1 MDKSQKF
8 NNEKKT
14 HGLKYI
20 NIMCVYYK
28 YIWKRGERVGQKRA
42 FLGISFT
49 LENAKLNLVKN
60 IICNPS
66 RTKV

>member
-28 YIWKRGERVGQKRA
+28 YIWKRGEICPGMKINKM
-42 FLGISFT
+42 GI
-49 LENAKLNLVKN
+49 
-60 IICNPS
+60 
-66 RTKV
+66 

>member
-1 MDKSQKF
+1 MDKSQKL

-28 YIWKRGERVGQKRA
+28 YIWKRGERDFKICPGMKINKM
-42 FLGISFT
+42 GIMIT
-49 LENAKLNLVKN
+49 LEKKKKKL
-60 IICNPS
+60 
-66 RTKV
+66 

>member
-20 NIMCVYYK
+20 NIMCVYNK
-28 YIWKRGERVGQKRA
+28 YIWKRGERDLKICPGMKINKM
-42 FLGISFT
+42 GI
-49 LENAKLNLVKN
+49 
-60 IICNPS
+60 
-66 RTKV
+66 